1 MNSGMAAGLIGP
13 EETDPK
19 AALVTFSK
27 SAINTFRC
35 CNQYPSSSV
44 LYPCVYVKIIESAI
58 DLV

>member
-35 CNQYPSSSV
+35 CT
-44 LYPCVYVKIIESAI
+44 LYLLSFIRVFMLKLLKVQLI
-58 DLV
+58 